1 MNKLKRRIALL
12 SLLVLYALTGYPGEP
27 LRVMTFNIRYGLAND
42 GEDSWEFRKQMV
54 MDVIRDHAPD
64 LLGLQEALRFQ
75 LDAICDQF
83 PEYGRIGIGRD
94 PGGEGEYAAIL
105 YRKSRFDV
113 QDAGTFWLSETPDTP
128 STHWEN
134 KHLRICTWARLL
146 DRSSG
151 EFVYYYNTHYDHQSQ
166 LARLNSST
174 LLARTISSR
183 KHMDPVILTGDFNA
197 DEDNPAIT
205 FLKGEEPAPGTAPV
219 RLWDTFRVVHPDEQT
234 VGTFNAFTG
243 VSDRGKIDYVFVGPK
258 VKVLDAAIIRFNR
271 DGRYPS
277 DHYPVE
283 AILQVGIDP

>member
-1 MNKLKRRIALL
+1 MNKLIRRFALVSLIAL
-12 SLLVLYALTGYPGEP
+12 SALTGYSGEP

-54 MDVIRDHAPD
+54 MDVIREHGAD

-75 LDAICDQF
+75 LDAICDEF

-94 PGGEGEYAAIL
+94 PGGEGEYSAIL

-166 LARLNSST
+166 PARINSSR
-174 LLARTISSR
+174 LLAKTIASR

-197 DEDNPAIT
+197 DEQNPAIV
-205 FLKGEEPAPGTAPV
+205 FLKEESPV
-219 RLWDTFRVVHPDEQT
+219 VLRDTFRVMHPDEPT

-243 VSDRGKIDYVFVGPK
+243 VSDRGKIDYVFVGPQI
-258 VKVLDAAIIRFNR
+258 KVLDAAIIRFNR
-271 DGRYPS
+271 NGRYPS

-283 AILQVGIDP
+283 ALVQVGIDP